1 MMKKTTN
8 RILAILLIAQLG
20 LIVLAFWPREHK
32 PAATALINDLGADA
46 VREMILADDQGKS
59 LTLKKDESGQ
69 WFADDGVS
77 PALPAD
83 AKLLEKTLASLTG
96 LQSQR
101 LVTRTRASHVR
112 LQVDDQAF
120 ARKVTLRGDSDTVR
134 TLFLGTAPG
143 QQNIHVR
150 AEGSDDVYLARGIS
164 AWELTTERDS
174 WLARDYLLVD
184 RDKVQ
189 EVRLQNGHNDLT
201 LKKTEKGWLLAAA
214 ETEVVPTSTEALD
227 SLLQRATRLTLTTY
241 LGTDKPEMALDAATL
256 TLVTEKETVTV
267 EIGAKNDKDP
277 VHVVKSS
284 ASPYYVTVSD
294 YQIAP
299 LLDATVDSLKD
310 PAQTAAEGNKDTA
323 EDARTD
329 AEEKTERP

>member
-1 MMKKTTN
+1 MKKTTN
-8 RILAILLIAQLG
+8 RILAILLIAQFG
-20 LIVLAFWPREHK
+20 LIVLAFWPRTHK
-32 PAATALINDLGADA
+32 PATTALISGLGADV
-46 VREMILADDQGKS
+46 VREMIIADDQGKS

-69 WFADDGVS
+69 WFADDGVP

-120 ARKVTLRGDSDTVR
+120 ARKITLRGDSDTVR

-164 AWELTTERDS
+164 SWELTTERDS

-184 RDKVQ
+184 RDKVK

-201 LKKTEKGWLLAAA
+201 LKKTERGWLLANEEA
-214 ETEVVPTSTEALD
+214 EALPTSTEAVD

-241 LGTDKPEMALDAATL
+241 LGTDKPEKVLNAATL

-267 EIGAKNDKDP
+267 EIGAKNDKDT

-294 YQIAP
+294 YQITP
-299 LLDATVDSLKD
+299 LLDASADSLKA
-310 PAQTAAEGNKDTA
+310 PAQKAAEENKDTA
-323 EDARTD
+323 E
-329 AEEKTERP
+329 EEKTDTKEKTEKP